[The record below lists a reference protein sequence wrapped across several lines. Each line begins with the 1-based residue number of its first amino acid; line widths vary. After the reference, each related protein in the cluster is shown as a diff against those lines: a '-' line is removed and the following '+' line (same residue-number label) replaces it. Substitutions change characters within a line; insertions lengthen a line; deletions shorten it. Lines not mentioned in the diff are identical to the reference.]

1 MEIEEVSHIEKFSK
15 LTQIMSKVHSVMK
28 LKHDCFYSSCKAEE
42 QCHFI
47 YLFIFS
53 LHQFEHRIQVCRVT
67 TLAGKMQKMN
77 NIIFRYQREYIL
89 NSL

>member
-1 MEIEEVSHIEKFSK
+1 MEIEEVSHIEKFFK

-47 YLFIFS
+47 YLFIFPYIS
-53 LHQFEHRIQVCRVT
+53 LNTESKSAESQH
-67 TLAGKMQKMN
+67 
-77 NIIFRYQREYIL
+77 
-89 NSL
+89 